1 MREHQIKF
9 TCKPANFTQTMLTFV
24 SFNPPV
30 SPCPV
35 IAGIPCLAYGIGCW
49 MVVGAAETVQT
60 SLGPVTVY
68 FAYKED
74 EGAQY

>member
-1 MREHQIKF
+1 
-9 TCKPANFTQTMLTFV
+9 ML

-60 SLGPVTVY
+60 RLGPVTVH

>member
-1 MREHQIKF
+1 MKAQSKVIAMVF
-9 TCKPANFTQTMLTFV
+9 
-24 SFNPPV
+24 
-30 SPCPV
+30 

-49 MVVGAAETVQT
+49 MVVGATETVQT
-60 SLGPVTVY
+60 SAGPVTVY